1 VTEKD
6 LAFFQYRVEQSGEIP
21 GSSDWD
27 LMLDKHINKQLK
39 YQAWRRTLPVSDE
52 PIIVPKAYYHSR
64 VWIGCRH
71 LLRLHDFH
79 YSPHPVPD
87 AASVADLCSSGL
99 TTQDGKTEYKSVTI
113 SYDTTA
119 EEIMDIY
126 FDDDFRP
133 QWVSHNSGMFLAL
146 RQAQHLLFKAFTS
159 CAVAVVLSCCSS
171 VQEQHVACP
180 AYAAQGADCAGQ
192 QQQAHDHMLTHLL
205 PSLRLPQ
212 DTMVKEHEVLEHG
225 DFSQRQQVVRWLR
238 KFPFHFLSAR
248 EYVIGRRRFKQGDTL
263 YGMSKVSSS
272 AAAWSSSFV

>member
-1 VTEKD
+1 MTEKD

-52 PIIVPKAYYHSR
+52 PIMVPKTYYHSR
-64 VWIGCRH
+64 EWIGCRH

-113 SYDTTA
+113 SFDATP

-133 QWVSHNSGMFLAL
+133 QWVSSVGWARHAPATSLGRPRA
-146 RQAQHLLFKAFTS
+146 S
-159 CAVAVVLSCCSS
+159 CAAGARR
-171 VQEQHVACP
+171 ACMH
-180 AYAAQGADCAGQ
+180 AERIRSD
-192 QQQAHDHMLTHLL
+192 L
-205 PSLRLPQ
+205 PPLPPP
-212 DTMVKEHEVLEHG
+212 G
-225 DFSQRQQVVRWLR
+225 W
-238 KFPFHFLSAR
+238 
-248 EYVIGRRRFKQGDTL
+248 
-263 YGMSKVSSS
+263 
-272 AAAWSSSFV
+272 W